1 MTTTTE
7 PSGRLRLV
15 IVVASGAVSRSGPAI
30 ASWFLQQAEGHP
42 DFELDVV
49 DLATIGPLPHTLER
63 TPELV
68 GVAPRLGAADAF
80 VFVTPEYNHG
90 YPGGLKNFLDIYR
103 HEWWGKPAAF
113 VSYGGRSGGLRAVEQ
128 LRQVIVEQ
136 HMVTIRDSLSFDT
149 ARLPADVRF
158 PPDPSTAEAAAAMLD
173 QLSWWASALHAQREQ
188 HPYKA

>member
-1 MTTTTE
+1 MTALPE
-7 PSGRLRLV
+7 PPGRLRLV
-15 IVVASGAVSRSGPAI
+15 VVVSSGAVTTSGPVI
-30 ASWFLQQAEGHP
+30 ATWFLEQALRHP
-42 DFELDVV
+42 DFDLDVV

-63 TPELV
+63 TPALAE
-68 GVAPRLGAADAF
+68 VAPRLGMADAF
-80 VFVTPEYNHG
+80 VFITPEYNHG

-149 ARLPADVRF
+149 ARLPADVPF
-158 PPDPSTAEAAAAMLD
+158 PSDPSTSEAAAAMLD
-173 QLSWWASALHAQREQ
+173 QLSWWASALRTQREL